1 MELAING
8 SASKLSVSD
17 EVFGREFSE
26 DLVHQVVVAY
36 RNAGRAGT
44 KAQLTR
50 AEVNG
55 TTKKSKKQKGG
66 GARHGALTAPIFVG
80 GGRAFAAK
88 PRSFEQ
94 KVNRKQYRAAIAAIL
109 SELNRQGRLTVVEG
123 FDVDAP
129 KSKGLLAKLKGLEV
143 GRRPLIVTEEAS
155 ENLYLSARNLP
166 YVEVRD
172 VQGLDPVS
180 LVGADSVVVTAD
192 AVKKIEEWLA

>member
-1 MELAING
+1 MELAITG
-8 SASKLSVSD
+8 SANKLSVSD
-17 EVFGREFSE
+17 AVFGREFSE

-44 KAQLTR
+44 KAQKTR
-50 AEVNG
+50 SEVNG

-80 GGRAFAAK
+80 GGVTFAAK

-94 KVNRKQYRAAIAAIL
+94 KVNRKMYRAAICAIL
-109 SELNRQGRLTVVEG
+109 SELNRQNRLMVVDA
-123 FDVDAP
+123 FDVDASNT
-129 KSKGLLAKLKGLEV
+129 KSLVAKLKGLEV

-155 ENLYLSARNLP
+155 EHLYLSARNLP

-172 VQGLDPVS
+172 VQGLDPAS
-180 LVGADSVVVTAD
+180 LVGADTVVVTAD